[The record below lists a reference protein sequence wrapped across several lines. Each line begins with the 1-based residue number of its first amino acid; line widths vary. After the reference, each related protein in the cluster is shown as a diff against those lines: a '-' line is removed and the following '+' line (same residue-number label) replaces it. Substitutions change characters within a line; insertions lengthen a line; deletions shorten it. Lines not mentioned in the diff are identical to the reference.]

1 MVRNVQM
8 LTKGEEEVMQILW
21 SLEKATVSEIIER
34 MHEPKPKYTTV
45 ATFIKILEN
54 KGFIGHE
61 PAGRGFRYYPVL
73 AKEEYAGNVMN
84 SVISNYF
91 NGSLSQMVS
100 FFSQTENISVGEMD
114 EILELVSKLKKEE

>member
-54 KGFIGHE
+54 KGFIDHE

>member
-1 MVRNVQM
+1 M

-21 SLEKATVSEIIER
+21 SLGKATVAEIIGQ
-34 MHEPKPKYTTV
+34 MKEPKPKYTTV

-54 KGFIGHE
+54 KGFIEHE

-73 AKEEYAGNVMN
+73 DRRDYAGSVMN
-84 SVISNYF
+84 NVISTYF

-100 FFSQTENISVGEMD
+100 FLSQTENISVSEMD
-114 EILELVSKLKKEE
+114 EILEIVKNAKNS